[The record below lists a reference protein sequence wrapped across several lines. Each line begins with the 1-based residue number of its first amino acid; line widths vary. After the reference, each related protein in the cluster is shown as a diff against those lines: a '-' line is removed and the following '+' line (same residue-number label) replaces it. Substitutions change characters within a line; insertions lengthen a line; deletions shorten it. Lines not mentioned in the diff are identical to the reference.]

1 MVARAR
7 ASGAERSGDGDVTRG
22 CVVYCYTRRGRE
34 TRTAGRGRP
43 GCAIFQYLLATPE
56 AFGSLWVCFMC
67 SINASPPRKSL
78 WHTGQLVAFGP
89 PIRAACCWNTTR
101 CCNSFFGG
109 PEEEVPEAGTRGAP
123 VESRPREYHHRVANQ
138 KRRTGRPQ
146 NRTIYQ

>member
-1 MVARAR
+1 MRCD
-7 ASGAERSGDGDVTRG
+7 ERL
-22 CVVYCYTRRGRE
+22 CYTPKVERHERPVEGGRV
-34 TRTAGRGRP
+34 G
-43 GCAIFQYLLATPE
+43 AIFQYLLATPE
-56 AFGSLWVCFMC
+56 ALGSLWVCFMC
-67 SINASPPRKSL
+67 SISASPPRKSL

-138 KRRTGRPQ
+138 KRRTGRAQ